1 MTKASQDDD
10 PAPIVESVLPAPGL
24 AAEELAAWLR
34 TPPGQYLLAWEQSFI
49 DAAVVDLFGFHAVQ
63 LGLPQLEGLRANRM
77 PHRWLVMDHVAGV
90 ESSPGPMPLNIQPEP
105 RALPRP
111 SATALYCEF
120 DALPFEANSLDLVV
134 LPHTLELTGNPHR
147 TLREVERV
155 LRPEGRV
162 VILGLNPASLWA
174 LRQNL
179 ARVNG
184 RMFHRTHHGE
194 SRPPRLYLPDE
205 GEYIGYW
212 RLRDWLRLLS
222 FDVERA
228 GFGCYRPPL
237 ISQAWLD
244 RWQWIEKPGG
254 KWWTVLGALYGVV
267 AVKRVHGMRLIG
279 LAKKKTRAAK
289 AAPAVALNQQPH
301 PHPHPGTN
309 LPAPAS
315 QARRAKASSRADMS
329 ADLPLK

>member
-10 PAPIVESVLPAPGL
+10 PAPIVESVLPVPGL

-49 DAAVVDLFGFHAVQ
+49 DTAVVDLFGFHAMQ

-77 PHRWLVMDHVAGV
+77 PHRWMVMDHVPAPDPAPDPALYPVTASGLPD
-90 ESSPGPMPLNIQPEP
+90 SRIMPLHVRPEP
-105 RALPRP
+105 QPLPVP
-111 SATALYCEF
+111 SAAALYCEF

-147 TLREVERV
+147 VLREVERV

-184 RMFHRTHHGE
+184 RMFQRTHHGE
-194 SRPPRLYLPDE
+194 TRPPRLFLPDE

-228 GFGCYRPPL
+228 AFGCYRPPL
-237 ISQAWLD
+237 VSQAWLD

-279 LAKKKTRAAK
+279 LAKKKTRAPK

-301 PHPHPGTN
+301 RQSHAGPD
-309 LPAPAS
+309 
-315 QARRAKASSRADMS
+315 RSSHR
-329 ADLPLK
+329 

>member
-1 MTKASQDDD
+1 MTRASQDDD

-34 TPPGQYLLAWEQSFI
+34 TPPGQYLLGWEQSFI
-49 DAAVVDLFGFHAVQ
+49 DTAVVDLFGFHAVQ

-77 PHRWLVMDHVAGV
+77 PHRWLAMDHPWVPAPAMSAGPAV
-90 ESSPGPMPLNIQPEP
+90 SDIRTMPLNVQAEP
-105 RALPRP
+105 RPLPKQDAVALF
-111 SATALYCEF
+111 CEF

-134 LPHTLELTGNPHR
+134 LPHTLELTGAPHR
-147 TLREVERV
+147 CLREVERV

-184 RMFHRTHHGE
+184 RMFHRHPAADAQ
-194 SRPPRLYLPDE
+194 PPRLFLPDE

-228 GFGCYRPPL
+228 AFGCYRPPL
-237 ISQAWLD
+237 FSQAWLD
-244 RWQWIEKPGG
+244 RWQWIEKPGS

-267 AVKRVHGMRLIG
+267 AVKRVHGMRLVG
-279 LAKKKTRAAK
+279 LARKKTRGAK

-301 PHPHPGTN
+301 RRSPVVG
-309 LPAPAS
+309 PAAGHGAGGPP
-315 QARRAKASSRADMS
+315 R
-329 ADLPLK
+329 P